1 MGKKTASRSAAQR
14 QAGAKRGGSTVQEEP
29 RALTVKVD
37 GKLYDRLLNLRAA
50 QRRTHQDI
58 LQQALVEYLDR
69 AGA

>member
-1 MGKKTASRSAAQR
+1 MGNKTASRGAGQR
-14 QAGAKRGGSTVQEEP
+14 SAGAKRGGRTAQEEP

-37 GKLYDRLLNLRAA
+37 SKLYDRLLKVRAA

-69 AGA
+69 VGA